1 MSLFDLFRKKSDEEI
16 FLEAVEKKDYL
27 EIERLGKKLL
37 KEKPQELST
46 LRHYAEALVKLGKK
60 EEAEE
65 VLLNF
70 AKKKVEED
78 YYDLAIPVLK
88 RILKINPTNIKAI
101 RLLVDIY
108 KKKELYY
115 EAFKLL
121 LERYKKVKNPKVK
134 EKILRELIEEFVN
147 EGFHP
152 VFFEKYGDILH
163 TKGEKEK
170 ALVNFM
176 LAANMYLPLKNFNG
190 ALRTLLKARKIER
203 RENIDRQIV
212 ETLPYIDRK
221 KAIKILEKV
230 LVNYSTDLDFLNFT
244 VGVFKRNEALDFL
257 SSFAKGLSR
266 PRLKYALLSLI
277 ELKLG
282 EVEEAEEF
290 LNRLKLIDSNLYNK
304 IVAKTKVSLEEV
316 PLSLEEETTELPEP
330 EEVLQVLEEAIED
343 FKEQEI
349 KENNLKEEVM
359 ELSKDGTK
367 FIYVAEAL
375 LGLGRYDEAIESAK
389 RALNTRQALKATAI
403 IAEALK
409 NKGEFSQ
416 ALSFLFDQI
425 ERESFKEEEKA
436 RLKGLV
442 GEIYKESGDKE
453 KALTWYKEA
462 AKVLKEDEE
471 LKRKIE
477 ELEKEIN
484 GRG

>member
-1 MSLFDLFRKKSDEEI
+1 MGLFDLFRKKSDEET
-16 FLEAVEKKDYL
+16 FLEAIEKKDYL

-37 KEKPQELST
+37 EEKPQELSI
-46 LRHYAEALVKLGKK
+46 LRHYAEALVNLGKK

-70 AKKKVEED
+70 VRKKVEED

-88 RILKINPTNIKAI
+88 RVLKINPTNIKAI

-121 LERYKKVKNPKVK
+121 LEAYNKVKDLKIK
-134 EKILRELIEEFVN
+134 EKILRELIEDFVN

-152 VFFEKYGDILH
+152 VFFEKYGDILSAR
-163 TKGEKEK
+163 GEKEK
-170 ALVNFM
+170 ALANFM
-176 LAANMYLPLKNFNG
+176 LAANMYLSLKNFNG

-212 ETLPYIDRK
+212 ETLPYINRK
-221 KAIKILEKV
+221 KATKILEKV
-230 LVNYSTDLDFLNFT
+230 LVNYSTNLDFLNFT
-244 VGVFKRNEALDFL
+244 VKAFKGNEALDFL
-257 SSFAKGLSR
+257 SSFAKSLSR

-277 ELKLG
+277 KLKLG

-290 LNRLKLIDSNLYNK
+290 LNRLKLIDSNLYNQ
-304 IVAKTKVSLEEV
+304 IVAKAKVSLEEA
-316 PLSLEEETTELPEP
+316 PLSLEEETKELPEP

-343 FKEQEI
+343 FKEPEI
-349 KENNLKEEVM
+349 KENALKEEVI

-367 FIYVAEAL
+367 FVSVAEAL
-375 LGLGRYDEAIESAK
+375 LGLGRYDEAIENAK
-389 RALNTRQALKATAI
+389 RALNTKQALKATVI
-403 IAEALK
+403 VAEALK
-409 NKGEFSQ
+409 NKGKLLE

-425 ERESFKEEEKA
+425 KKGNFNEEEKA
-436 RLKGLV
+436 RLKVLV
-442 GEIYKESGDKE
+442 GEVYKESGDRE

-484 GRG
+484 GRD